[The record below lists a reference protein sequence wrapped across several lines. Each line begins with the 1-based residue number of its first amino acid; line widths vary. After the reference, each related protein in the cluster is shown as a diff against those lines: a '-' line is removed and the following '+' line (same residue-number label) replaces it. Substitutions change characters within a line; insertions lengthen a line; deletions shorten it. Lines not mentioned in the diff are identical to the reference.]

1 MLIMLIMCLVAVK
14 HLDHVN
20 IKLYILFSDAIFLY
34 LYKKKYS
41 KYELK
46 KLYASLLFIS

>member
-1 MLIMLIMCLVAVK
+1 MLIMCLVAVK

-20 IKLYILFSDAIFLY
+20 IKLYILFSDAILRFY
-34 LYKKKYS
+34 EQNS

-46 KLYASLLFIS
+46 NLYASLLFIS